1 MSSQP
6 NCRDK
11 ARSRSLP
18 PVAFAAAFV
27 LSTVICLTG
36 QARVTQTPLQ
46 QPISDSAAVSRAV
59 AGATKASSTEP
70 QPRDAAV
77 NADSGMNRS
86 DLLIGSG
93 DLLEISVYGAPE
105 FDKLQVRVNGNGD
118 AVLPFIGAQPVHGL
132 TAAKAQ
138 ELISRKLA
146 EGRYFQS
153 PQVVVFVREYSSQG
167 VFVLGEVQ
175 KPGLYPLF
183 GTKRLL
189 DIISMAGGLT
199 PKAGKIVTIAHRND
213 KDQPNVVTLGSDV
226 QGSVEGNTL
235 LSPGDTVMVSKA
247 GIVYVV
253 GDVHLPGGFVME
265 NGQLTVLQ
273 ALSLAQG
280 ANSTASLNNTTLIRS
295 TEGKKEQT
303 QVALKRIL
311 SAQAEDFSLQPGD
324 ILFVPA
330 SLGKSAARRS
340 LEAIVQTATGL
351 AIYGRY

>member
-1 MSSQP
+1 M
-6 NCRDK
+6 
-11 ARSRSLP
+11 
-18 PVAFAAAFV
+18 PV
-27 LSTVICLTG
+27 
-36 QARVTQTPLQ
+36 R
-46 QPISDSAAVSRAV
+46 QPISDSAAATRAV
-59 AGATKASSTEP
+59 AAATEDSSTETEAG
-70 QPRDAAV
+70 DSS
-77 NADSGMNRS
+77 ADFGMKRS
-86 DLLIGSG
+86 DLLIASG

-118 AVLPFIGAQPVHGL
+118 AVLPFIGAQHVQGL
-132 TAAKAQ
+132 TAVKAQ
-138 ELISRKLA
+138 ELISQKLA
-146 EGRYFQS
+146 EGRYFHS
-153 PQVVVFVREYSSQG
+153 PQVIVFVREYSSQG

-175 KPGLYPLF
+175 KPGVYPLF

-199 PKAGKIVTIAHRND
+199 PKAGNTVTIAHHNTNER
-213 KDQPNVVTLGSDV
+213 PEIVTRGGDV
-226 QGSVEGNTL
+226 QGSLQGNAL

-247 GIVYVV
+247 GIVYIV

-265 NGQLTVLQ
+265 NGHMTVLQ

-280 ANSTASLNNTTLIRS
+280 VNSTAALNKATLIR
-295 TEGKKEQT
+295 TTDGKKEQT
-303 QVALKRIL
+303 QIALKRIL
-311 SAQAEDFSLQPGD
+311 TAQAEDPPLQPED

>member
-11 ARSRSLP
+11 AGSRLLLP
-18 PVAFAAAFV
+18 VMFAAAFV
-27 LSTVICLTG
+27 LSTVTCLTG

-46 QPISDSAAVSRAV
+46 QPISDSPIESAAV
-59 AGATKASSTEP
+59 AGAQASSAES
-70 QPRDAAV
+70 QANVSAL

-86 DLLIGSG
+86 DLLIASG

-105 FDKLQVRVNGNGD
+105 FDKLQVRVNSNGD
-118 AVLPFIGAQPVHGL
+118 AVLPFIGAQHVQGL

-175 KPGLYPLF
+175 KPGVYPLF
-183 GTKRLL
+183 GAKRLL
-189 DIISMAGGLT
+189 DVISMAGGLT
-199 PKAGKIVTIAHRND
+199 PKAGKIVTIAHRDD
-213 KDQPNVVTLGSDV
+213 KQQADVVVVGSDV
-226 QGSVEGNTL
+226 QGSVDGNKL
-235 LSPGDTVMVSKA
+235 LIPGDTVMISKA

-253 GDVHLPGGFVME
+253 GDVRLPGGFVME
-265 NGQLTVLQ
+265 NGHLTVLQ

-280 ANSTASLNNTTLIRS
+280 ANSTASLNNTTLIR
-295 TEGKKEQT
+295 TTNGKKEQT

-311 SAQAEDFSLQPGD
+311 SAHAEDLPLQPGD

-351 AIYGRY
+351 AIYGR